1 MRKDLFFGLFLLLAM
16 GLTGCSIEHH
26 KFLKDCDA
34 CPELVEITAGEL
46 WVDGLEIANTPPG
59 ASGAS
64 DEFRSVSI
72 PGLMLGRTEVTR
84 GQWRALMG
92 TLPPGPLGYGD
103 SHPVTNLSWR
113 QAHEYVKRL
122 SQKTGKAYRLPSEAE
137 WVYAGRAGASDLRPF
152 ASNVDKINREA
163 WHTGNRE
170 FSRSI
175 DCPAASDCGMFN
187 YPRLSAGAQKRP
199 NAFGLYDMYGNA
211 GEWVED
217 AFLRDTV
224 QWPQGPAGG
233 MKRGDLR
240 VRVVRGGSVL
250 DDPMDLV
257 SNRTGFGVDAVSD
270 FVGFRVARALPGP

>member
-1 MRKDLFFGLFLLLAM
+1 MKQAVHFLCLFVCALWV
-16 GLTGCSIEHH
+16 TGCSTQDH
-26 KFLKDCDA
+26 KLLKDCDT
-34 CPELVEITAGEL
+34 CPELVEIPSGEL

-72 PGLMLGRTEVTR
+72 PGFMLGRTEVTR

-92 TLPPGPLGYGD
+92 ALPPAPLGYGD
-103 SHPVTNLSWR
+103 DQPVSNVSWK
-113 QAHEYVKRL
+113 QAQEFVKRL
-122 SQKTGKAYRLPSEAE
+122 SQKTGQAYRLPTEAE

-152 ASNVDKINREA
+152 ASNVDQINRVA

-187 YPRLSAGAQKRP
+187 YPRLSAVAQKVP
-199 NAFGLYDMYGNA
+199 NAFGLHDMYGNA
-211 GEWVED
+211 EEWVED

-224 QWPQGPAGG
+224 QWPQGSSVGP
-233 MKRGDLR
+233 KRGDQRIR
-240 VRVVRGGSVL
+240 VLRGGSVL

-257 SNRTGFGVDAVSD
+257 GSRTGFGIDAVAD
-270 FVGFRVARALPGP
+270 FVGFRVARAL

>member
-1 MRKDLFFGLFLLLAM
+1 MKLEIHFALLLPCM
-16 GLTGCSIEHH
+16 LWLSGCLSDGLKAI
-26 KFLKDCDA
+26 KDCDT
-34 CPELVEITAGEL
+34 CPELVEIPSGEL
-46 WVDGLEIANTPPG
+46 WVDGLEVANIPPG

-72 PGLMLGRTEVTR
+72 PGFMLGRTEVTR

-92 TLPPGPLGYGD
+92 ALPAAPLGYGD
-103 SHPVTNLSWR
+103 DQPVANVSWK
-113 QAHEYVKRL
+113 QAHEFVKRL
-122 SQKTGKAYRLPSEAE
+122 SQKTGQAYRLPSEAE
-137 WVYAGRAGASDLRPF
+137 WVYAGRAGASDSRPF
-152 ASNVDKINREA
+152 ASSVDQINREA

-175 DCPAASDCGMFN
+175 DCPAASDCGLFN
-187 YPRLSAGAQKRP
+187 YPRLSAVAQKVP

-224 QWPQGPAGG
+224 KWPQGSAGG
-233 MKRGDLR
+233 VKRGDLR
-240 VRVVRGGSVL
+240 VRVLRGGSVL

-257 SNRTGFGVDAVSD
+257 GSRTGFGVDAVSD
-270 FVGFRVARALPGP
+270 FVGFRVARALTRH